1 MPCAHILLFCYSEC
15 TYQYPVMIQI
25 YERVQVTE
33 DGRTGTVLESDV
45 LGVVVQYDG
54 TDEQEWLYYEQ
65 VEQLEFDEYE

>member
-1 MPCAHILLFCYSEC
+1 
-15 TYQYPVMIQI
+15 MIEI

-33 DGRTGTVLESDV
+33 DGRAGTVLESDV

-54 TDEQEWLYYEQ
+54 TDEQEWLFYEQ

>member
-1 MPCAHILLFCYSEC
+1 
-15 TYQYPVMIQI
+15 MIQL

-33 DGRTGTVLESDV
+33 DGRKGTVLESDV

-54 TDEQEWLYYEQ
+54 TNEQEWLYYEQ

>member
-1 MPCAHILLFCYSEC
+1 
-15 TYQYPVMIQI
+15 MIQI

-33 DGRTGTVLESDV
+33 DGRTGTVSESDV

-65 VEQLEFDEYE
+65 VEQVEQLEFDEYE

>member
-1 MPCAHILLFCYSEC
+1 
-15 TYQYPVMIQI
+15 MIQI

-33 DGRTGTVLESDV
+33 DRRTGTVLEADV
-45 LGVVVQYDG
+45 LGVVLYDG

>member
-1 MPCAHILLFCYSEC
+1 
-15 TYQYPVMIQI
+15 MIQI

-33 DGRTGTVLESDV
+33 DRRTGTVLESDV

-65 VEQLEFDEYE
+65 VEQVEQLEFNEYE